1 MGQLH
6 KLMDDLSNSVDV
18 AVFFDFENIVYSL
31 RNNYGINANFEDLMD
46 KCNEFGRV
54 VVARAFADWNRQSSA
69 MIPAL
74 MSNGFDPV
82 YVPSFYTNENGKQDL
97 RKNAVDM
104 YLAIDAMDVL
114 HNRTTVDT
122 FILLTGD
129 SDFLPLV
136 NSIRRAGNR
145 VIAIGVDGTVSSHL
159 AQAVDEFIFYSQ
171 VSTLPANKFN
181 KRPKD
186 VYEGLTEA
194 IKRLQRQNRSTVLP
208 NVKMMMGELLGGFDE
223 KKHSDNKGRRFQKFK
238 EFVREA
244 EKRRLVQLITTGT
257 VNEVFLADRNV
268 RARPVREEKE
278 SRDRKRDTRES
289 KDTAKES
296 RKQET
301 AGMPLSTA
309 FELLVKAVEK
319 AAADNRSRRTSSIK
333 GLILDQDSTFD
344 EKKLLSEEG
353 ETNFNRFS
361 DFIQAA
367 RQEGLVVLKGKGP
380 KMEIHPVR
388 DEEIRESEPVKP
400 AEKEQQPQQPKE
412 EKAAVKT
419 DISKLAKGQKEHF
432 EGRQLIIESM
442 RQFSNYPASFLQ
454 IEAYCRQ
461 VRNERGI
468 QLPSPKVRELLTEA
482 TRQLGILQRISP
494 PGVSPAQYGLNDQP
508 ELVASFLGIDVAQ
521 ADQQEAGEKEEAP
534 APAKENK
541 EAEAKTKKSKSKRKK
556 PAAKKE
562 KVDAPTAEAKSE
574 DDAQPETKAE
584 QMSLSTAFGLLVSAV
599 NKALTSGKSQKL
611 AAIKRQIKTLEPNFV
626 EANIDNEVDDKG
638 FKRFSDFVQAAAKD
652 GIVTT
657 KGKGAQTEIH
667 LIEE

>member
-1 MGQLH
+1 MH
-6 KLMDDLSNSVDV
+6 KLMDDLPNSVDV

-171 VSTLPANKFN
+171 VSTLPANKFK

-186 VYEGLTEA
+186 IYEGLTEA
-194 IKRLQRQNRSTVLP
+194 IKRLQHQNRSTVLP

-257 VNEVFLADRNV
+257 VNEVFLADRTV
-268 RARPVREEKE
+268 RTRPVREE

-289 KDTAKES
+289 KDTAKDT
-296 RKQET
+296 RKQE
-301 AGMPLSTA
+301 APGMPLAAA
-309 FELLVKAVEK
+309 FDLLVKAVEK

-353 ETNFNRFS
+353 ETAFNRFS

-367 RQEGLVVLKGKGP
+367 KKEGLVALKGKGP
-380 KMEIHPVR
+380 KMEIHPVKGG
-388 DEEIRESEPVKP
+388 ESEETESAKP
-400 AEKEQQPQQPKE
+400 AEKEQPPKE

-419 DISKLAKGQKEHF
+419 DISKLAKDQKENF

-461 VRNERGI
+461 VRNERNI

-508 ELVASFLGIDVAQ
+508 ELVATFLGIDVAQ
-521 ADQQEAGEKEEAP
+521 PDQEEAGAKAEAP
-534 APAKENK
+534 APAEEKK
-541 EAEAKTKKSKSKRKK
+541 AEAKTKKAKSKRKK

-562 KVDAPTAEAKSE
+562 KDAAPKAEATSE
-574 DDAQPETKAE
+574 SEAQSEAKNE
-584 QMSLSTAFGLLVSAV
+584 QMSLSTAFGLLVTAV
-599 NKALTSGKSQKL
+599 NKALSNGKSQKL

-626 EANIDNEVDDKG
+626 EANIDNESDDKG
-638 FKRFSDFVQAAAKD
+638 FKRFSDFVQAAARD